1 MGGSRI
7 SGKGVHMYKGVCM
20 CVCVCV
26 GGGGGGGGW
35 LALLIDLLFLKYPM
49 KMIFIGYF
57 KMWGSEGGSSQTPS

>member
-1 MGGSRI
+1 MWG
-7 SGKGVHMYKGVCM
+7 
-20 CVCVCV
+20 

>member
-7 SGKGVHMYKGVCM
+7 SGKGVHMYKGVC
-20 CVCVCV
+20 VW
-26 GGGGGGGGW
+26 GGWGGGGW
-35 LALLIDLLFLKYPM
+35 FALLIDLLFLKYPM